1 MSKWLAM
8 AEALEKNSTPCDSL
22 TELDKTQ
29 PQRENG
35 GFVTFCQLSHEEEEK
50 LRTPDLDAFDER
62 AAIIEF
68 DAGLSRD
75 RAEDMAAKAQGYGN
89 VVEFR
94 AAVQSMKK
102 DKT

>member
-1 MSKWLAM
+1 MARYFDAQAALAEIKGSPIHPIHPIQEGD
-8 AEALEKNSTPCDSL
+8 EARN
-22 TELDKTQ
+22 
-29 PQRENG
+29 
-35 GFVTFCQLSHEEEEK
+35 
-50 LRTPDLDAFDER
+50 RTNRVNRVPPDPEIFEER

-94 AAVQSMKK
+94 AAVQSMQEGSK
-102 DKT
+102 